1 MPNIITGI
9 DESIEIPA
17 INEKQIIDDA
27 IEKNPWLLRIMG
39 EDYKGI
45 RAYLWELG
53 VLNPNSDMYKKTSQL
68 DIPE

>member
-1 MPNIITGI
+1 
-9 DESIEIPA
+9 
-17 INEKQIIDDA
+17 
-27 IEKNPWLLRIMG
+27 MG